1 MIKEAIE
8 KVLEMARPETVY
20 ADNGLEYATSDLH
33 LIQAT
38 PNVRAFGVRN
48 LTGIVDYIR
57 SEFDGERKLVVHVES
72 ATSVKVFDALDKT
85 NNRRVYVEANAF
97 LPNIKLNAFQD
108 RESANIMLQSCFV
121 PNDDLTEVL
130 AIISSLQDD
139 QGVTKTDD
147 GLSEKVVVK
156 QGVTS
161 LATVTLKN
169 RYDLKPFRTFT
180 EVSQPTSQLILRVRE
195 GGSVSLIEAD
205 GGVWELEAMQSI
217 NNFFKNAFA
226 EEIEKG
232 KVQIIA

>member
-8 KVLEMARPETVY
+8 KVLEMARPETVK
-20 ADNGLEYATSDLH
+20 AENGLEYATSDLH
-33 LIQAT
+33 LIQET
-38 PNVRAFGVRN
+38 PSVRAFGVRN

-85 NNRRVYVEANAF
+85 NNRRIYVEANAF
-97 LPNIKLNAFQD
+97 LPNIKLNLFQD

-121 PNDDLTEVL
+121 PNEDLKEVL
-130 AIISSLQDD
+130 EIISTLQED

-161 LATVTLKN
+161 LATVTLKS
-169 RYDLKPFRTFT
+169 RYNLKPFRTFT
-180 EVSQPTSQLILRVRE
+180 EVSQPTSQLILRIRE
-195 GGSVSLIEAD
+195 GGNVALIEAD

-217 NNFFKNAFA
+217 NDFFRSAFA
-226 EEIEKG
+226 KEIKEN

>member
-8 KVLEMARPETVY
+8 KVLEMARPETVT
-20 ADNGLEYATSDLH
+20 AKNGLEYATSDLH
-33 LIQAT
+33 LIQETA
-38 PNVRAFGVRN
+38 NVRAFGVRN
-48 LTGIVDYIR
+48 LKGIVDYIL

-97 LPNIKLNAFQD
+97 LPTIRLGSFQD

-121 PNDDLTEVL
+121 ENDDLTEVL
-130 AIISSLQDD
+130 NIISTLQED
-139 QGVTKTDD
+139 QGVTKSDD

-161 LATVTLKN
+161 LAAITLKS
-169 RYDLKPFRTFT
+169 RYGLKPFRTFT

-195 GGSVSLIEAD
+195 GGNVALIEAD
-205 GGVWELEAMQSI
+205 GGVWELEAIQSI
-217 NNFFKNAFA
+217 RDYFA
-226 EEIEKG
+226 TALDKEIESG